1 MERLEQND
9 LADAAATWGRSGAGG
24 LRCVFSSSS
33 VTRIGTGVTAR
44 RQTLKT
50 YWYVEQKG
58 PDAYDVFKLGPEFVP
73 QARER
78 VVTQE
83 ELVSGFS
90 PEVELYHQKVEPAM
104 RRLQRIIAKAERHRS
119 RGESYS
125 AELEYRNAL
134 KIDNENVRATF
145 GLGLVYLARSD
156 KANSETVFRTLL
168 SLDAAFEEEHKHLFN
183 EFGIALRKSGLYT
196 EAVEYYR
203 RAGAISPKDEHLHFN
218 LARAHYELDE
228 YGDCIAALADC
239 LGANPRMDEAV
250 SMLRHLARLA
260 EDTAFCVSIGK
271 PPLLERIGPRGP
283 RLLELLKK
291 AAGSGRKREEHIQA
305 LRALLAE

>member
-1 MERLEQND
+1 MESLGQHD
-9 LADAAATWGRSGAGG
+9 LADAAATLGRSGNGG

-44 RQTLKT
+44 RQALKT

-83 ELVSGFS
+83 ELVAGFS
-90 PEVELYHQKVEPAM
+90 PEVELFHQKVEPAM
-104 RRLQRIIAKAERHRS
+104 RRLQKIIAKAERHRS

-134 KIDNENVRATF
+134 KVDNENVRATF

-156 KANSETVFRTLL
+156 RANSETVFRTLL

-218 LARAHYELDE
+218 LARAHYELDD
-228 YGDCIAALADC
+228 YGGCIAALADC
-239 LGANPRMDEAV
+239 LVVNPRMDEAV
-250 SMLRHLARLA
+250 SMIRHMARLA
-260 EDTAFCVSIGK
+260 VDTAFCVSIGK

-283 RLLELLKK
+283 HILELLRKVGDSKK
-291 AAGSGRKREEHIQA
+291 NRDEHVRS
-305 LRALLAE
+305 LKSVMSE